1 MKILI
6 LTGRHLPTIGG
17 TQAHVKNLS
26 NKLRRFGNDVL
37 IIAEKSP
44 WSLRWREIIDGV
56 IVYRAPIRSFKFILL
71 PIFFLLSIFECKRFN
86 PDIVHAHFALPSG
99 LVALA
104 LSKIFGKPFI
114 ITVHGVDILRDSEV
128 KYGLRLNP
136 VLNIITKF
144 VLRRAPY
151 VIACSEFVRIEVER
165 CGLRKDKIKVITNGV
180 DEIDRKL
187 LLARTK
193 HRKFRKELGLPES
206 HKVLFTARRLI
217 PKNGVHYLLRA
228 MKKIAEKRSDILL
241 IVAGDGPQFKELVEM
256 AKIMKLTKVRFL
268 GEVDSHQ
275 LEKLYVASDIVV
287 IPSLIEAAGITAV
300 ESMAYM
306 KPLVAFDSGG
316 LTEIID
322 ENKVGIV
329 VENRNIEQLS
339 NKILELVE
347 SPSRRRKFSNN
358 CMKNI
363 GKYDWNKITKRIYEL
378 YCSSTR
384 A

>member
-1 MKILI
+1 MRILI

-26 NKLRRFGNDVL
+26 NELRRFGNDVS
-37 IIAEKSP
+37 IIAEKNP
-44 WSLRWREIIDGV
+44 WSLRWREIINGV
-56 IVYRAPIRSFKFILL
+56 IVYRAPIRASKFILL
-71 PIFFLLSIFECKRFN
+71 PIFFFLSIFGCKKSN

-99 LVALA
+99 LVALV

-114 ITVHGVDILRDSEV
+114 ITVHGADILRDSEA

-136 VLNIITKF
+136 ILDIMTKF

-151 VIACSEFVRIEVER
+151 VIACSEFVKREVER
-165 CGLRKDKIKVITNGV
+165 CGVRKDKIKVITNGV

-187 LLARTK
+187 LLAKTK

-206 HKVLFTARRLI
+206 YKVLFTARRLI

-228 MKKIAEKRSDILL
+228 MKKIAEQRSDVLL

-256 AKIMKLTKVRFL
+256 AKIMKLSKVQFL
-268 GEVDSHQ
+268 GEVDSLL

-287 IPSLIEAAGITAV
+287 IPSLIEAAGIIAL

-316 LTEIID
+316 LTEIIS
-322 ENKVGIV
+322 ENKVGV
-329 VENRNIEQLS
+329 VVRNRDIDELS
-339 NKILELVE
+339 RTILEVVD
-347 SPSRRRKFSNN
+347 SPSLLEDFSNN
-358 CMKNI
+358 CQKNI
-363 GKYDWNKITKRIYEL
+363 KKYSWDKITKEVNDL
-378 YCSSTR
+378 YHSLL
-384 A
+384 